1 MLFEVTKA
9 PDGDSPQHIR
19 DAWVGVQ
26 FRALQGAPT
35 TMPTRAAGSSSSQ
48 RGGFLNRGALK
59 AEITER
65 RGYPVKAREV
75 LGLLA
80 LSDKQAAQW
89 YIDNV
94 PQMLDPDQIF
104 MFDET
109 CCRAIAQLSNA

>member
-9 PDGDSPQHIR
+9 PDGDSPQWVR
-19 DAWVGVQ
+19 DSWVGVQ
-26 FRALQGAPT
+26 FKALQGAPSS
-35 TMPTRAAGSSSSQ
+35 MPTRAAGSTA
-48 RGGFLNRGALK
+48 RPGLFAK
-59 AEITER
+59 AAPAEIVER
-65 RGYPVKAREV
+65 RGYPVHAREV

-80 LSDKQAAQW
+80 LRNQDAARW

-109 CCRAIAQLSNA
+109 CCRAITELS